1 MHTWHER
8 SLGTRLELELAREL
22 AGEVLELETELV
34 GLLLVGN

>member
-1 MHTWHER
+1 MNTWHDQ
-8 SLGTRLELELAREL
+8 SLGTRLELMRDEP